1 MTCHKCAFAFCLLSF
16 LLFTIIHIPLFL
28 FFPCFSV
35 FLFPLFFLFLSP
47 FTIPFSFF
55 FSFLFSFFTFSSFQT
70 PFRFSSQVRE
80 CKWKGM
86 VDGNERKEKWV
97 MIVLWL
103 IVFVVCC
110 ECLGLCLPSSL
121 PLPFPLC
128 VSCHP
133 CPCVTIPIPCV
144 VVSVCCVRHVTCTVC
159 GGWHSPTHCPAVLHP
174 LCSSLSVPLSSTIIT
189 RKKHRVRREEREKGV
204 GGERERKRKKRGVM
218 QKRVEKEE
226 QKEKKRLRHL
236 VFPGCLQP

>member
-55 FSFLFSFFTFSSFQT
+55 FSFLFSFFTFSSFPT

-80 CKWKGM
+80 WKWKGM
-86 VDGNERKEKWV
+86 VDGKERKEKWA
-97 MIVLWL
+97 MIVLWI

-110 ECLGLCLPSSL
+110 GECLGLCLLLLHSRSLSPCVCRVIHALVSPSPSHVL
-121 PLPFPLC
+121 WCLC
-128 VSCHP
+128 V
-133 CPCVTIPIPCV
+133 CVM
-144 VVSVCCVRHVTCTVC
+144 HVTCTVC

-174 LCSSLSVPLSSTIIT
+174 LCSSLSVPLSSTTIT
-189 RKKHRVRREEREKGV
+189 
-204 GGERERKRKKRGVM
+204 
-218 QKRVEKEE
+218 
-226 QKEKKRLRHL
+226 
-236 VFPGCLQP
+236 